1 MGDVNGIN
9 KPSEA
14 KIQARAPQNAAAP
27 LFDLEAMPNPF
38 NPRV

>member
-14 KIQARAPQNAAAP
+14 KIQARAPQDAAAL
-27 LFDLEAMPNPF
+27 LFALEAMLNPL
-38 NPRV
+38 NLRV